1 MIVDVR
7 SETGRLNG
15 VIVHTPGR
23 EVSLVHP
30 DTKHDLLFD
39 DIIFESDARSEHLGM
54 KALFECSVPE
64 GGSVHEIVDL
74 FRDVF
79 VNEDLRLKVRWMS

>member
-1 MIVDVR
+1 MKVQVT

-30 DTKHDLLFD
+30 DTKDDLLFD
-39 DIIFESDARSEHLGM
+39 
-54 KALFECSVPE
+54 
-64 GGSVHEIVDL
+64 
-74 FRDVF
+74 
-79 VNEDLRLKVRWMS
+79 